1 MSKIEGRQA
10 FWVAVNGMLCALSNC
25 EETLCLADKP
35 IHFALLMPFS
45 GSWNVGHRVA
55 GAAPLAVEKINA
67 NKALLPGRW
76 LEYSWA
82 DSGCSAQKGLAA
94 MGELLRGASRIDAVV
109 GPACSSACEVTSY
122 LASGQD
128 LPQISWGCAASSLSS
143 KERHRLVGLPS
154 VVSSSTMMHCVVS

>member
-1 MSKIEGRQA
+1 M
-10 FWVAVNGMLCALSNC
+10 
-25 EETLCLADKP
+25 ADGP
-35 IHFALLMPFS
+35 IHFALLIPFS
-45 GSWNVGHRVA
+45 GSWNVGHRGIA

-94 MGELLRGASRIDAVV
+94 IGELLRGASKVSAVV

-122 LASGQD
+122 LAGD
-128 LPQISWGCAASSLSS
+128 LPQISWGCASPKLSN
-143 KERHRLVGLPS
+143 KDQYRLVRLLPPS
-154 VVSSSTMMHCVVS
+154 L